1 MREFTAVFKQD
12 GDWWIGWVEE
22 VGGAFA
28 QERTLDEAR
37 DSLVEALR
45 DILDLK
51 RADAAKLHEGAL
63 RETIRIDA
71 A

>member
-1 MREFTAVFKQD
+1 MREFTAMFKRD
-12 GDWWIGWVEE
+12 GEWWLGWVEE

-28 QERTLDEAR
+28 QERTLEEAR
-37 DSLVEALR
+37 ESLAEALR
-45 DILDLK
+45 DVLELRREDAGK
-51 RADAAKLHEGAL
+51 RHEGAL